1 MSNEIEYRVHL
12 ADIGWTDW
20 VQGGEIA
27 GTTGENR
34 RLEAIEFLCGKV
46 LEVQGHVQDI
56 GWQEKRQ
63 RKLCRNWN
71 SWRIKTFGSV

>member
-20 VQGGEIA
+20 FQGGEIA
-27 GTTGENR
+27 GTVGENR

-46 LEVQGHVQDI
+46 IAAEGHVQDI
-56 GWQEKRQ
+56 GWQGERQ
-63 RKLCRNWN
+63 RKLYRNRN
-71 SWRIKTFGSV
+71 SR